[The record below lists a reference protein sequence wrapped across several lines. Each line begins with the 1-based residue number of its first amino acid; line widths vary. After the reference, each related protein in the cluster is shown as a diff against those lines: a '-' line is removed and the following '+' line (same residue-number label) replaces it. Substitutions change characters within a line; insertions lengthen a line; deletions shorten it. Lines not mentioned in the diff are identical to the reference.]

1 MKLGKVSLPS
11 PHCAIFFFFFFF
23 YKTCPLF
30 LLVPILSSFPGGS
43 DSKESIC
50 NVGDLGLIPEWG
62 RSPRKRH
69 SNPLQCSW
77 LEKFHGQRNV
87 VIYSPW
93 GCRVRHNWATHT
105 CTHTQ
110 MHTHINTF
118 SFFFGGGSIIIGII
132 TIQF

>member
-1 MKLGKVSLPS
+1 MIKTISTLNIWMKSILVSIFSWRAQVRINLYETRESFTAFPS
-11 PHCAIFFFFFFF
+11 LCHFFFFFFL

-93 GCRVRHNWATHT
+93 GCRVRHN
-105 CTHTQ
+105 
-110 MHTHINTF
+110 
-118 SFFFGGGSIIIGII
+118 
-132 TIQF
+132 